1 MAKLT
6 SLCVYCGSSMGTND
20 APRTAA
26 TRLGTLL
33 GERGIRVVFG
43 GGQVGLMGILA
54 DAAMAAGGT
63 VMGVI
68 PNHLHE
74 IEIGHPNVTELRVV
88 DNMHT
93 RKELMF
99 RESDAFAILP
109 GGLGT
114 MDETFEILTWRQLG
128 LHDKPIIIVNE
139 GAYWTPLL
147 HLFDHISANGFSRDG
162 LSDLYTVVESV
173 EAVLPAIEAAPEPTV
188 TTRIERL

>member
-1 MAKLT
+1 
-6 SLCVYCGSSMGTND
+6 MGTND
-20 APRTAA
+20 AHCAA
-26 TRLGTLL
+26 AARLGTLL

-63 VMGVI
+63 VFGVI
-68 PNHLHE
+68 PNHLDE

-147 HLFDHISANGFSRDG
+147 HLFDHISANGFARDG
-162 LSDLYTVVESV
+162 LSDLYRVVESV
-173 EAVLPAIEAAPEPTV
+173 EAILPAIGAAPEPTV
-188 TTRIERL
+188 TTNIERF

>member
-6 SLCVYCGSSMGTND
+6 SLCVYCGSSMGTGD
-20 APRTAA
+20 AHRAA
-26 TRLGTLL
+26 AARLGALL

-54 DAAMAAGGT
+54 DAAMAAGGA
-63 VMGVI
+63 VFGVI
-68 PNHLHE
+68 PNHLDE

-88 DNMHT
+88 DNMHA

-147 HLFDHISANGFSRDG
+147 HLFDHISANGFARDG
-162 LSDLYTVVESV
+162 LSDLYTVVDSV
-173 EAVLPAIEAAPEPTV
+173 DAVLPAIEAAPEPTV
-188 TTRIERL
+188 TTKIERL

>member
-1 MAKLT
+1 
-6 SLCVYCGSSMGTND
+6 MGTD
-20 APRTAA
+20 GAHRAA
-26 TRLGTLL
+26 AARFGTLL

-43 GGQVGLMGILA
+43 GGQVGLMGLLA

-63 VMGVI
+63 VLGVI

-74 IEIGHPNVTELRVV
+74 IEIGHPNVTDLRIV
-88 DNMHT
+88 DNMHS
-93 RKELMF
+93 RKEIMF

-139 GAYWTPLL
+139 GEYWSPLL
-147 HLFDHISANGFSRDG
+147 QFFDHISANGFARDG
-162 LSDLYTVVESV
+162 LSDLYQVVDTI
-173 EAVLPAIEAAPEPTV
+173 EAVLPAIAAAPEPAV
-188 TTRIERL
+188 TTIFARL

>member
-1 MAKLT
+1 
-6 SLCVYCGSSMGTND
+6 MG
-20 APRTAA
+20 
-26 TRLGTLL
+26 
-33 GERGIRVVFG
+33 V
-43 GGQVGLMGILA
+43 LA

-63 VMGVI
+63 VLGVI

-74 IEIGHPNVTELRVV
+74 KEIGHPNVTKLHVV
-88 DNMHT
+88 ENMHT

-147 HLFDHISANGFSRDG
+147 HFFDHISANGFSRDG
-162 LSDLYTVVESV
+162 LGDLYTVVDSV

-188 TTRIERL
+188 TARIERL

>member
-1 MAKLT
+1 
-6 SLCVYCGSSMGTND
+6 
-20 APRTAA
+20 
-26 TRLGTLL
+26 
-33 GERGIRVVFG
+33 
-43 GGQVGLMGILA
+43 MGILA
-54 DAAMAAGGT
+54 DAAMAAGGS
-63 VMGVI
+63 VFGVI

-114 MDETFEILTWRQLG
+114 MDETFEILTWRQLR

-147 HLFDHISANGFSRDG
+147 RFFDHISANGFSRDG

-188 TTRIERL
+188 TARIERL

>member
-1 MAKLT
+1 
-6 SLCVYCGSSMGTND
+6 MGTD
-20 APRTAA
+20 GVHRSAA
-26 TRLGTLL
+26 ARFGALL

-43 GGQVGLMGILA
+43 GGQVGLMGVLA
-54 DAAMAAGGT
+54 DAAMAAGGS
-63 VMGVI
+63 VFGVI
-68 PNHLHE
+68 PKHLDE

-147 HLFDHISANGFSRDG
+147 HFFDHLSANGFAREG
-162 LSDLYTVVESV
+162 LSRLYTVVDSID
-173 EAVLPAIEAAPEPTV
+173 AVLPAIEAAPEPAVAART
-188 TTRIERL
+188 ERL